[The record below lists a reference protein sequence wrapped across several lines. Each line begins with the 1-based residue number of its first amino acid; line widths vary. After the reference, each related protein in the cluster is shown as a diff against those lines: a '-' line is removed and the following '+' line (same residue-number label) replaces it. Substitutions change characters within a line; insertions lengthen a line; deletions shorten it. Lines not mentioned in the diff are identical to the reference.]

1 MDDERPNVVFIY
13 ADDLG
18 RGMLSCYGQK
28 RFKTPNIDSLAAAG
42 VRFTRSYGCVFC
54 APARASLLLGR
65 HDCHA
70 GDWTFTAAGIYE
82 MISAGR
88 MTYADI
94 RELINNTGIQA
105 GPDDVF
111 LPQLF
116 KRAGYVTGQ
125 VGKLEW
131 GFATSPERIA
141 RHGWDYHYGY
151 YDHVR
156 CHGFYPPFL
165 FENGEKIDIPGNT
178 LTNCGKHPETDDAEG
193 ARARHDRTGKA
204 VYSQDLF
211 DRKVLEFLRAHHRER
226 FFLYHPSQLPH
237 GPISI
242 PEIHP
247 DVAEGPELTEF
258 EKEYASM
265 VLRLDRTVGLIL
277 EELERLGVADRTL
290 VVFSSD
296 NGHEHYCRS
305 PGRSGSRDRT
315 ADGAPLDNITSKF
328 YSDLCND
335 VFDGN
340 DGMAGLKTTN
350 WEGGARI
357 PYLVKW
363 PGNTAPGSSSDH
375 MLAGYDLFATFAEL
389 VGQDMPG
396 GKDGISF
403 LPAVLGRIDRQE
415 RHDYVVYA
423 SFFWGPSLVSEDGW
437 KLRRINK
444 TDTFQLYYLPD
455 DYREE
460 RDLASQRPD
469 KVAELAAKMLE
480 ACDGD
485 YAHGHIRSHLQ
496 DYEDERVKAYLS
508 RPARRVTGKRNSAT
522 LGSRQKGWPEP

>member
-1 MDDERPNVVFIY
+1 MKADGRRSHRKVDNVNDSPPNVVFIY

-28 RFKTPNIDSLAAAG
+28 HFKTPNIDSIAAGG

-54 APARASLLLGR
+54 APARASLLTGR

-70 GDWTFTAAGIYE
+70 GAWTITYARIYE
-82 MISAGR
+82 MISTGE
-88 MTYADI
+88 MSYADV
-94 RELINNTGIQA
+94 REVVNNTGIQA
-105 GPDDVF
+105 GADDVF

-156 CHGFYPPFL
+156 AHGFYPPFL
-165 FENGEKIDIPGNT
+165 FENGEKVDVPGNT
-178 LTNCGKHPETDDAEG
+178 LVNCGKHPETDDDEG
-193 ARARHDRTGKA
+193 ARVRHDRTGKA

-211 DRKVLEFLRAHHRER
+211 DEKVLEFLRAHHREP

-242 PEIHP
+242 PEIDRAVADDP
-247 DVAEGPELTEF
+247 DLTGF

-277 EELERLGVADRTL
+277 DELERLGIADRTM
-290 VVFSSD
+290 VIFSSD

-315 ADGAPLDNITSKF
+315 ADGTPLDNITSKF

-350 WEGGARI
+350 WEGGARVPCI
-357 PYLVKW
+357 VKW
-363 PGNTAPGSSSDH
+363 PGSTPPGSVSDH
-375 MLAGYDLFATFAEL
+375 MLANHDLFATFAEL
-389 VGQDMPG
+389 LGQDVPA
-396 GKDGISF
+396 GKDSLSF
-403 LPAVLGRIDRQE
+403 LPAIVGRSDGQPK
-415 RHDYVVYA
+415 HDYVVYA
-423 SFFWGPSLVSEDGW
+423 SFFWGPSLVTDDGW

-460 RDLASQRPD
+460 HDLAAEHPD

-485 YAHGHIRSHLQ
+485 YAHGHIRSHFQ
-496 DYEDERVKAYLS
+496 GYEDERAAAYLS
-508 RPARRVTGKRNSAT
+508 RSGRRAR
-522 LGSRQKGWPEP
+522 